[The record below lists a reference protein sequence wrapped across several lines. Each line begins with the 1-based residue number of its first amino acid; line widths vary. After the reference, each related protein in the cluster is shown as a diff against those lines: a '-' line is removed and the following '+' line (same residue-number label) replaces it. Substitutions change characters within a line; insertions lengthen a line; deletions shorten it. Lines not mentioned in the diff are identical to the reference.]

1 MLRRAIPS
9 VVTLLLG
16 VAVVAW
22 TVWLPTSLDALWP
35 WHPVAEG
42 STGGL
47 LAVIWANVLQPVVA
61 YIIMFFLVGV
71 LFRRRWRDLSGS
83 MLLAIGLTVSIT
95 TVLKSLVGR
104 TRPDTPWIGHLDA
117 LASYPSG
124 HAAAGTALAIGIVQ
138 TTWALS
144 RHLRT
149 TVLVAVASA
158 LLAAAVAIGRLV
170 LSVHHVSDVL
180 GGAIVALFS
189 AALAATVTGAWNTT
203 RRSRIHGRSTWCGI
217 RAGCA
222 VAARSSASCPARRP
236 GAAARHPYGSPPRP
250 RTTARESH
258 ARRLSTVPTCC

>member
-35 WHPVAEG
+35 WQSVAEG

-71 LFRRRWRDLSGS
+71 LFRRRWRDLAGS

-117 LASYPSG
+117 LASYPPGMPPRERPWRSG
-124 HAAAGTALAIGIVQ
+124 S
-138 TTWALS
+138 S
-144 RHLRT
+144 RPP
-149 TVLVAVASA
+149 
-158 LLAAAVAIGRLV
+158 
-170 LSVHHVSDVL
+170 
-180 GGAIVALFS
+180 
-189 AALAATVTGAWNTT
+189 
-203 RRSRIHGRSTWCGI
+203 GRSPGTSAPPCSSRWPRPCWPRPLPSGGSCSPSTTS
-217 RAGCA
+217 AMSS
-222 VAARSSASCPARRP
+222 AARSSPS
-236 GAAARHPYGSPPRP
+236 SPPRWL
-250 RTTARESH
+250 
-258 ARRLSTVPTCC
+258 RR